1 MVQSRLALAASLTVA
16 TLMLIPTS
24 ASALSTSS
32 SFNVTATVNAACS
45 VSATDV
51 AFGTVNPL
59 STTASTA
66 TGTVVATCT
75 NGTPYTI
82 DLSAG
87 AGTFAQRTMSNGT
100 STLNYNLYS
109 DNTYTSV
116 LGDGTGS
123 TVLISASAPDTGTAG
138 TGSGSAQTYTVYGK
152 LPLPQSTA
160 TTGNYTDTINV
171 TLNY

>member
-1 MVQSRLALAASLTVA
+1 MINVKLAFAASLTVA
-16 TLMLIPTS
+16 MLMLIPTS
-24 ASALSTSS
+24 ASAVTATGT
-32 SFNVTATVNAACS
+32 FNVTATVNATCS

-51 AFGTVNPL
+51 AFGTVNTL
-59 STTASTA
+59 SSTAATA

-75 NGTPYTI
+75 NGTTYTI

-109 DNTYTSV
+109 DNTYTPV

-123 TVLISASAPDTGTAG
+123 TVLISASTPDIGTAG
-138 TGSGSAQTYTVYGK
+138 TGSGSAQTYTVYGQ

-160 TTGNYTDTINV
+160 TTGSYTDTINV